1 MYPNKE
7 LEHHQVI
14 VNGPNSR
21 RETIT
26 ETVQTE
32 PREFRLSPG
41 TMALIG
47 GLALLAL
54 LLTLYV
60 VNNKNANEEANRQ
73 AMLEASQVNKDQAVP
88 PVAAPPAQ
96 QPVIIQQPVPQQPP
110 VVVQQP
116 AATAG
121 TEKPNPLLDDVT
133 IQDAATK
140 RLTDEADL
148 ASVAVTV
155 IDGKAILTGTVET
168 QELKA
173 KAERVVRAVRGVK
186 TVDNK
191 IVF

>member
-32 PREFRLSPG
+32 PQEFRLSPG

-60 VNNKNANEEANRQ
+60 VNNKNANEAANRQ
-73 AMLEASQVNKDQAVP
+73 AMLEASQANKDQAVP

-116 AATAG
+116 SQSMG
-121 TEKPNPLLDDVT
+121 TEKPNPLDDVT
-133 IQDAATK
+133 IQDAAAK
-140 RLTDEADL
+140 RLTDETDL
-148 ASVAVTV
+148 ANVTVTV

-173 KAERVVRAVRGVK
+173 KAERIVRAVRGVK

>member
-32 PREFRLSPG
+32 PQEFRLSPG
-41 TMALIG
+41 VMALIG

-73 AMLEASQVNKDQAVP
+73 AMLEASQMNKDQAVT

-116 AATAG
+116 AQVAG
-121 TEKPNPLLDDVT
+121 TEKSSLLDDVT

-140 RLTDEADL
+140 RLTDETDL

-173 KAERVVRAVRGVK
+173 KAERIVRAVRGVK

-191 IVF
+191 IVL

>member
-7 LEHHQVI
+7 LEHHEVV

-32 PREFRLSPG
+32 PQEFRLSPG

-73 AMLEASQVNKDQAVP
+73 TALEASQMSKEQALPPAPAP
-88 PVAAPPAQ
+88 PVQ
-96 QPVIIQQPVPQQPP
+96 QPLIIQQPPVQQPP

-116 AATAG
+116 SQAIV
-121 TEKPNPLLDDVT
+121 TEKPNPLDDVT

-155 IDGKAILTGTVET
+155 IEGKAILTGTVNS

-186 TVDNK
+186 SVDNK